1 MLGEQ
6 GGTEPG
12 ECGGWEGSCG
22 GSGEVSEVGGA
33 TSYETSS
40 TGDAKGFPD
49 KGVT

>member
-1 MLGEQ
+1 MLREQ
-6 GGTEPG
+6 GGAGPG

-22 GSGEVSEVGGA
+22 GSGEVGGA

-40 TGDAKGFPD
+40 TADAKGFPD